1 VDIGRKQ
8 KKAKARKLTI
18 RILYTLFRVFFFH
31 ICDVA
36 ELAIIN
42 NTV

>member
-1 VDIGRKQ
+1 MGKKQ
-8 KKAKARKLTI
+8 KKAKASKITI
-18 RILYTLFRVFFFH
+18 RILYTLFRVFFF
-31 ICDVA
+31 IFVA